1 MVAASSK
8 GSTPNRTVP
17 PFGHELFEVAVLPV
31 PPHET
36 ASSVHAI
43 SAKTVGRR
51 RARGIRDPPPVT
63 SRRGAHACQ
72 AVVSTRH
79 GGYRKESPRG
89 RAGQPPECRPVRVR

>member
-43 SAKTVGRR
+43 RAKTVGRR
-51 RARGIRDPPPVT
+51 RARCMGGPPFWST
-63 SRRGAHACQ
+63 SRRGATACQ

-79 GGYRKESPRG
+79 GGHEKESEGEGPASRR
-89 RAGQPPECRPVRVR
+89 RAGR